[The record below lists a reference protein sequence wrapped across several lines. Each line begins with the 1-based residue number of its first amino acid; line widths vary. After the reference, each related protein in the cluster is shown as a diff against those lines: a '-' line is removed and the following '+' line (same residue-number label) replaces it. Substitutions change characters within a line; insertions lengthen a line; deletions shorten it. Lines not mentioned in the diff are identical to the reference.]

1 MSLTS
6 EVVLT
11 EPRSCTLVRSKI
23 GGSSVIP
30 FFDFLTKLLKISE
43 PIGIVLQGSS
53 SCVRTCGDLRKT
65 LIGGPKVSEMLD
77 FVGFLGV

>member
-1 MSLTS
+1 MHTGPLQNWGFFCHT
-6 EVVLT
+6 
-11 EPRSCTLVRSKI
+11 
-23 GGSSVIP
+23 

-53 SCVRTCGDLRKT
+53 SCVRTCGDLRMT